1 MCCCRQEYPIAAS
14 TSPVAEEVVQVRSS
28 ESLEVRSGL
37 KPWMVTGWVVARET
51 RRGKEG
57 SEGATERWRV
67 SERIEMERLRGEEET
82 EILKLAREIEE
93 IRAKI
98 ESMQEKAFSEIE
110 RLDTLTYKLRDT
122 SAYSNLRGGKTMRYK
137 VYIGKL
143 VL

>member
-1 MCCCRQEYPIAAS
+1 M
-14 TSPVAEEVVQVRSS
+14 QVRSS

-82 EILKLAREIEE
+82 EILKHAHVCTRIFRCMCIVRE
-93 IRAKI
+93 
-98 ESMQEKAFSEIE
+98 SG
-110 RLDTLTYKLRDT
+110 D
-122 SAYSNLRGGKTMRYK
+122 GGKEMGRRQREREK
-137 VYIGKL
+137 ESG
-143 VL
+143 